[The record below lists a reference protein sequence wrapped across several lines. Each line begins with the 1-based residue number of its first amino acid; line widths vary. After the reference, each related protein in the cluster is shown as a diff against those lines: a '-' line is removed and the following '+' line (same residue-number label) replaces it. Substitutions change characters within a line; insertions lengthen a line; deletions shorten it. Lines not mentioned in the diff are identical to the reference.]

1 MQALVLVKHSLP
13 EIDAAVPANE
23 WHLSEKGRV
32 RSRMLA
38 EKLSRYD
45 LDLIVSSVEPKA
57 VETAEIAARA
67 LKLSVEIVD
76 GLHEH
81 ERGSVGF
88 LAKERFEQSIGRF
101 FSRPT
106 ELMFGDETA
115 DHAHGRFSK
124 AVYGLS
130 DMFSQANMALM
141 THGTVL
147 SLFVSRIAE
156 LEPFALWKQL
166 GLPSWIVLSRP
177 DFRVVEICR
186 SVEGADAR

>member
-45 LDLIVSSVEPKA
+45 LDLIVSSIEPKA

-67 LKLSVEIVD
+67 LKLSVETVE

-130 DMFSQANMALM
+130 DMFPQANMALM

-177 DFRVVEICR
+177 DFGVVEICR